1 MALNWQEPPARA
13 RRGRSSPFDEIAA
26 ELRANPKRWAL
37 VKHYDKPSSA
47 AGYGSHING
56 AGTAAFPAGEFE
68 AVSRGGDLY
77 VRYTGE

>member
-13 RRGRSSPFDEIAA
+13 RRGHSPFDEIAA
-26 ELRANPKRWAL
+26 ELRTNPKRWAL
-37 VKHYDKPSSA
+37 VRHYDNPDSA
-47 AGYGSHING
+47 AGYASMINR